1 MRPRPLSR
9 LLDWLEERCE
19 KRTLAR
25 LTVSLIVVL
34 LASQGLVVW
43 YIGSVGL
50 SMGSLGYG
58 SDNRT
63 VVVDDADRQA
73 FERHYSDDREEGWCL
88 YGSVNET
95 HIRVEEVVHAR
106 TVNKESD
113 RVAFSCLRETG
124 AQIATGGNANL
135 IGAVHSHPHYNQS
148 YLSELDVAVF
158 GRVSPAIEVMGVYT
172 EPGGVAFFSE
182 ESLTRPLDLEVVG
195 GDDETADGAT
205 ASGSESG

>member
-1 MRPRPLSR
+1 MGRRDQSSDTEQPAVGDGGIAGDTIDTDVGAGVDRMGEYDHEAANEIQRSLAT
-9 LLDWLEERCE
+9 LENSSTEIAER
-19 KRTLAR
+19 
-25 LTVSLIVVL
+25 I
-34 LASQGLVVW
+34 
-43 YIGSVGL
+43 
-50 SMGSLGYG
+50 
-58 SDNRT
+58 
-63 VVVDDADRQA
+63 
-73 FERHYSDDREEGWCL
+73 
-88 YGSVNET
+88 
-95 HIRVEEVVHAR
+95 EEVVHAR

-124 AQIATGGNANL
+124 AQLATGGNANL

-195 GDDETADGAT
+195 GDDETADGAA
-205 ASGSESG
+205 ASGGESG